1 MSRPPRPV
9 AEPEAIRDPLRPAV
23 VLVHPQEEGNVGATA
38 RAMANL
44 GLDRLILVEPAV
56 EIGDVALARA
66 VGARHVLLQAHRA
79 ASLEEALAP
88 FHRAVGTTS
97 TRDRNLPSPIGPREL
112 PPRLAAEPG
121 TTTAIVFGPES
132 SGLTNDQLAGLDPV
146 VRVPCSREQ
155 PTLNLS
161 QAVVLVAWEIWS
173 YRLTRPG
180 GDADADA
187 HGAEPE
193 SPPATA
199 GEVEGLLGH
208 VRSTLEAVGF
218 ARDGTAETALR
229 DLRRLASRAR
239 LTPREVT
246 LLRGICRRA
255 SHASRRL
262 PEVGDGAGGAG
273 AR

>member
-97 TRDRNLPSPIGPREL
+97 TRDRNLPSPIGPRDQEAQEHL
-112 PPRLAAEPG
+112 GPRNPKR
-121 TTTAIVFGPES
+121 FGFS
-132 SGLTNDQLAGLDPV
+132 CALD
-146 VRVPCSREQ
+146 
-155 PTLNLS
+155 
-161 QAVVLVAWEIWS
+161 
-173 YRLTRPG
+173 
-180 GDADADA
+180 
-187 HGAEPE
+187 HK
-193 SPPATA
+193 
-199 GEVEGLLGH
+199 GLLVIEG
-208 VRSTLEAVGF
+208 S
-218 ARDGTAETALR
+218 
-229 DLRRLASRAR
+229 S
-239 LTPREVT
+239 
-246 LLRGICRRA
+246 
-255 SHASRRL
+255 
-262 PEVGDGAGGAG
+262 
-273 AR
+273 